1 MNLRSLSSGRLLLG
15 ALFVFSLSSSASAQL
30 PDGPGKETVVK
41 VCGVCHDAITAAA
54 VRLTRDGW
62 QSTINDMVARGAKG
76 TDEEL
81 NQVLDYLA
89 AHFLG
94 EGDKPLNLNTATSI
108 ELESV
113 LSLLRK
119 EAAAFIAY
127 REKNGP
133 FKSFDDL
140 KKIPGVPYKKIEDRK
155 DRLVFGIVAKKPEG
169 AQ

>member
-1 MNLRSLSSGRLLLG
+1 MLCV
-15 ALFVFSLSSSASAQL
+15 ATPAFAQL
-30 PDGPGKETVVK
+30 PDAPGKETVVK
-41 VCGVCHDAITAAA
+41 VCGVCHDPTTAAS

-62 QSTINDMVARGAKG
+62 QNTINDMVARGAKA
-76 TDEEL
+76 TDAEL
-81 NQVLDYLA
+81 VQVLDYLA
-89 AHFLG
+89 ANFLG

-127 REKNGP
+127 RDKHGP

-155 DRLVFGIVAKKPEG
+155 DRLVFGMIAKKVE
-169 AQ
+169 